1 MSKPIFAALFAATA
15 LAASSSAKAAD
26 DGVTVYCSILEEQCR
41 DGALLFEKATGTKVQ
56 MIRRSTGETLAQIKA
71 EAANPKGDVWWGGP
85 AESHLQAAEEG
96 LTSEYRS
103 PAIADLRDW
112 AKKLSEVSK
121 GRATGIYLG
130 VLGFGVNEQLIKARG
145 LAAPK
150 CWSDLLD
157 PKLKDEVQMA
167 DPASSGTAYT
177 LLATVVQLMG
187 EDKGFDYLKSL
198 HKNVSQ
204 YTKSGIAPIKALAM
218 GETTVGVGFLHDIAT
233 QQLAG
238 APIKPV
244 MPCEGTGYETGAISI
259 VKGARNE
266 AAAKKFVDWALGP
279 EAQGINMRLKIF
291 SIPSNPQV
299 KVPDG
304 APDFSSA
311 KLIDYDTVKY
321 GGAAERVRLLKKF
334 ETDVKSAPR

>member
-1 MSKPIFAALFAATA
+1 MSSRIIAASFAAGVSFLSISVAQAQE
-15 LAASSSAKAAD
+15 S
-26 DGVTVYCSILEEQCR
+26 VTVYCSILEEQCR
-41 DGALLFEKATGTKVQ
+41 EGAQLFEKATGAKVQ

-103 PAIADLRDW
+103 PALAGTREWAQKLAD
-112 AKKLSEVSK
+112 VSK
-121 GRATGIYLG
+121 GKASGTYLG
-130 VLGFGVNEQLIKARG
+130 VLGFGVNTKMLEARG
-145 LAAPK
+145 VAEPK
-150 CWSDLLD
+150 CWADLTN

-177 LLATVVQLMG
+177 MLATVVQLMG
-187 EDKGFDYLKSL
+187 EDKGFDYLKAL
-198 HKNVSQ
+198 HKNISQ

-259 VKGARNE
+259 IKGARNE
-266 AAAKKFVDWALGP
+266 AGAKKFVDWSLGP
-279 EAQGINMRLKIF
+279 EAQAINMRLKIF
-291 SIPSNPQV
+291 SIPSNPTV
-299 KVPDG
+299 KAPEG
-304 APDFSSA
+304 SPDFSSA

-321 GGAAERVRLLKKF
+321 GGASERTRLLKKF